1 MNEQEREIKFYVQD
15 LPALT
20 KKLQRYGAALVRPRI
35 LERNLRLD
43 TNDNSLRR
51 GGRLLRLR
59 QDDRARVTYKENAR
73 IEEGVMTR
81 TEIEFEVDDFEV
93 ALSLFESLGYQV
105 VVVYEKYRCEYK
117 LGDVMIMLDEL
128 PFGDFVEIE
137 APTSS
142 LIKDVAQLLGLN
154 WSRGIGTNYL
164 GLMEIA
170 KIHAGLSFDDLT
182 FDNFQGIAIS
192 PEDLQVEP
200 ADA

>member
-1 MNEQEREIKFYVQD
+1 MNDQEREVKFFVQD

-20 KKLQRYGAALVRPRI
+20 EKLQMCGAELVRPRV

-43 TNDNSLRR
+43 TSDNNLRR

-73 IEEGVMTR
+73 IEDGVMTR
-81 TEIEFEVDDFEV
+81 TEIEIEVDDFEV
-93 ALSLFESLGYQV
+93 ALNLLQALGYRV
-105 VVVYEKYRCEYK
+105 VVAYEKYRREYK
-117 LGDVMIMLDEL
+117 LGDVLIMLDEM

-137 APTSS
+137 ARTGPQ
-142 LIKDVAQLLGLN
+142 IHDVAQLLGLD

-164 GLMEIA
+164 GLMEIV
-170 KIHAGLSFDDLT
+170 KINMGLNFDDLT
-182 FDNFQGIAIS
+182 FENFQGIVIS